1 MKFKK
6 QIAILV
12 AGIVMMSTFVGCG
25 SSNDNSSSSTGSTTG
40 TTTSSGSSAET
51 SSGDVVL
58 AQDQT
63 IKLLFTSPQ
72 TIDTSDA
79 RNANEFE
86 IMTHIHETLL
96 REFVDENGNQYSELA
111 GAESYDVSSD
121 GLVYTFQLRDNTWSD
136 GVAVTAQ
143 HYADAFIRILD
154 AKEAFSYAFFAFEI
168 ENAELYYNQQS
179 ALLVQEA
186 GTELTEDQ
194 EGYLALDL
202 VSIDDIGVKALDD
215 KTLEITLGKQSPV
228 FSKKLSFIT
237 FAPIRLDV
245 LENMTDGWETDHT
258 QHVYSG
264 PFVIDTWISENSMS
278 LVKNEN
284 YWDAE
289 NIILEK
295 VEYVTA
301 EEVSTQAQ
309 LFESKTLDV
318 VQGNTSDYIERWSSM
333 AEKGDFDYIKAYYP
347 SNGYLTANQITAG
360 PSGLMQN
367 QKVRLA
373 LSLSIDREELTE
385 FVYGRYSPAYGVVPY
400 GVSVGNTSYRDSV
413 DEPLVDLFN
422 EYARDP
428 ESLQALFKEGMAEA
442 GVSGDIT
449 DVSLLY
455 ITTASDALSK
465 SVQEYIQQT
474 FKTVLGIDIELK
486 VMERSTFVEERN
498 AHNYDMTQMGWHG
511 DYNDP
516 LTFIDMWI
524 TEGGYSQFMGWYSSA
539 DYDAM
544 LIELDGLTSDSER
557 IAKYAELEKQLILT
571 DAGIMP
577 LYYGDQNYFVQSN
590 VENVSFPSFGSSIEF
605 SRAYIIE

>member
-25 SSNDNSSSSTGSTTG
+25 SSSDSSSSNSSTTN
-40 TTTSSGSSAET
+40 TTTNSGSSSET

-121 GLVYTFQLRDNTWSD
+121 GLVHTFKLRDNTWSD
-136 GVAVTAQ
+136 GVPVTAQ

-168 ENAELYYNQQS
+168 ANAELYYNQQS
-179 ALLVQEA
+179 ALLAQEA
-186 GTELTEDQ
+186 GTELTADQ
-194 EGYLALDL
+194 EGYLAQDI
-202 VSIDDIGVKALDD
+202 VTIDDIGVKAIDD

-237 FAPIRLDV
+237 FAPIRLDI

-309 LFESKTLDV
+309 LFESKSLDV
-318 VQGNTSDYIERWSSM
+318 VQGNTSDYIQRWSSM
-333 AEKGDFDYIKAYYP
+333 ADNGDFDYIKAYYP
-347 SNGYLTANQITAG
+347 SNGYLTANQITGG

-373 LSLSIDREELTE
+373 LSLAIDREELTE

-400 GVSVGNTSYRDSV
+400 GVSAGNTSYRDSV
-413 DEPLVDLFN
+413 EEPLLETFN

-428 ESLQALFKEGMAEA
+428 ESLQALFKEGMEEA
-442 GVSGDIT
+442 GVSGEVS

-474 FKTVLGIDIELK
+474 FKTVLGIEIELK
-486 VMERSTFVEERN
+486 VLERSTFVEERN

-524 TEGGYSQFMGWYSSA
+524 TEGGYSQFMGWYSSE

-544 LIELDGLTSDSER
+544 LVELDGLTNESER

>member
-6 QIAILV
+6 QIAVLA
-12 AGIVMMSTFVGCG
+12 AGIIMMTTFVGCG
-25 SSNDNSSSSTGSTTG
+25 GSSD
-40 TTTSSGSSAET
+40 SGSSSNGATTSTTTNNSTNSET

-111 GAESYDVSSD
+111 GAESYDVSDD
-121 GLVYTFQLRDNTWSD
+121 GLVHTFSLRDNTWSD
-136 GVAVTAQ
+136 GVPVTAT

-168 ENAELYYNQQS
+168 KNAELYYNQQS
-179 ALLVQEA
+179 ALLAQEA
-186 GTELTEDQ
+186 GTELTEAQ
-194 EGYLALDL
+194 QGYLALDL
-202 VSIDDIGVKALDD
+202 VTIEDIGVKAVDD
-215 KTLEITLGKQSPV
+215 KTLEITLEKQSPV

-245 LENMTDGWETDHT
+245 LETMTDGWETDHT

-264 PFVIDTWISENSMS
+264 PFVIDTWVSENSMS

-284 YWDAE
+284 YWDKE
-289 NIILEK
+289 NIIIEK

-309 LFESKTLDV
+309 LFESKSLDV
-318 VQGNTSDYIERWSSM
+318 VQGNTSDYIQRWGSM
-333 AEKGDFDYIKAYYP
+333 AEKGEFDYIKAYYP
-347 SNGYLTANQITAG
+347 SNGYLTANQKTGG

-385 FVYGRYSPAYGVVPY
+385 FVYGRYSPAYGVVPN
-400 GVSVGNTSYRDSV
+400 GVSVGSKSYRDSV
-413 DEPLVDLFN
+413 TEPLLDTFN

-428 ESLQALFKEGMAEA
+428 EALQAMFKEGMAEA
-442 GVSGDIT
+442 GVSGELS
-449 DVSLLY
+449 DVNLVY

-474 FKTVLGIDIELK
+474 FKTILGINIELK
-486 VMERSTFVEERN
+486 VLERSTFVEERN
-498 AHNYDMTQMGWHG
+498 AHKYDMTQMGWHG

-524 TEGGYSQFMGWYSSA
+524 TEGGYSQFMGWYSSD

-544 LIELDGLTSDSER
+544 LIELDGITDEAQRMS
-557 IAKYAELEKQLILT
+557 KYAELEEQLILT